1 MEINPCARGG
11 EGVRVLSVL
20 HLLTSGRSVLE
31 EASPHRLEAEEMGLS
46 LALNLLSAL
55 LPLFPS
61 SSDDLRTPASLSSI
75 PVL

>member
-1 MEINPCARGG
+1 M
-11 EGVRVLSVL
+11 RVLSVM

-31 EASPHRLEAEEMGLS
+31 EASLHRLEAEEMGMS

-61 SSDDLRTPASLSSI
+61 SSDGLCTPASLSSI